1 MRSASTLID
10 TCGSVEVVSAPSIR
24 RIKAPTEPD
33 CAADALCCAP
43 LSQAALNRVDAQRL
57 AQVLKAL
64 ADPGRLQLVSLLLAA
79 PGGEVCVA
87 DLVEALQLSQP
98 TVSHHLRVLHD
109 AGLLRRERRGSWV
122 WYSVADE
129 RLDELRTLLR

>member
-1 MRSASTLID
+1 MA
-10 TCGSVEVVSAPSIR
+10 APSAHR
-24 RIKAPTEPD
+24 TKAPTEPD
-33 CAADALCCAP
+33 CAEDPLCCAP
-43 LSQAALNRVDAQRL
+43 LSAAALSRVDADRL
-57 AQVLKAL
+57 ARVLKAL

-87 DLVEALQLSQP
+87 DLVNALRLSQP

-109 AGLLRRERRGSWV
+109 AGLLRRERRGSWA

-129 RLDELRTLLR
+129 RLDEVRALLR